1 MFSERHIRAAIS
13 RLPQLPLPPSISQ
26 DFSLAVAP
34 KNDEPLTVVSDVT
47 CTQCGSL
54 CDDLRVSVQGNRVVG
69 VESGCSLGKSWFLQP
84 RPEPASVCHLA
95 GQPAAVE
102 AGLAEAARLLAGAQ
116 YPLILG
122 LREATTD
129 TQRAAVALA
138 DALGAVIDTPAS
150 HDPGPAGWSFRGVS
164 DVTCSLGEVKNRGDV
179 VVFWG
184 SDPATTMPR
193 HLERYSLEPAGRF
206 IPNGRAGRRCI
217 VIDDQPTK
225 TSDLADEFIQLPA
238 DVNLEAIWIL
248 RALAAGIEV
257 TEQHVAGTGQPLSVW
272 RQLFTQLRAARYG
285 VLFYG
290 PGLSQSRGRHVTVDA
305 LRALTRDL
313 NQHTRFVCLP
323 ATGGGNGTG
332 AANVLAWQTG
342 YPFAVNLARAYPR
355 FSPGEYS
362 AEATLGR
369 GEADVA
375 LLVGDQATRSLS
387 PAAMAH
393 LARIP
398 VIALSADDK
407 PVSTASVSFSTA
419 IYGIQ
424 TAGTVYR
431 SDGVALPLRP
441 PLTSSLPTADAILR
455 DIEEAWKSQRVAG
468 SMK

>member
-1 MFSERHIRAAIS
+1 LAAV
-13 RLPQLPLPPSISQ
+13 PQ
-26 DFSLAVAP
+26 
-34 KNDEPLTVVSDVT
+34 NDEPLTLHSDVT

-54 CDDLRVSVQGNRVVG
+54 CDDLRVSVRRNQVVG
-69 VESGCSLGKSWFLQP
+69 VENACPQGKSWFLQP
-84 RPEPASVCHLA
+84 RTEPKNVCHVA
-95 GQPAAVE
+95 GKPAAVE
-102 AGLAEAARLLAGAQ
+102 EGIAEAARLLAAAK

-206 IPNGRAGRRCI
+206 IPNGRASRRCI
-217 VIDDQPTK
+217 VIDVQPTQ

-257 TEQHVAGTGQPLSVW
+257 TEQQVAVTGQPLSVW
-272 RQLFTQLRAARYG
+272 RQLYTQLQAAKYG

-290 PGLSQSRGRHVTVDA
+290 PGLSQSRGRHVTVDS

-342 YPFAVNLARAYPR
+342 YPSAVNLARGYPR

-362 AEATLGR
+362 AAATLGR

-375 LLVGDQATRSLS
+375 LLVGDQATQSLS
-387 PAAMAH
+387 LAALAH
-393 LARIP
+393 LSRIP
-398 VIALSADDK
+398 VIAIHSSVVPTSPAA
-407 PVSTASVSFSTA
+407 VSLTTAQ
-419 IYGIQ
+419 YGLE
-424 TAGTVYR
+424 TGGTVYR

-441 PLTSSLPTADAILR
+441 PLTSHLPAADAVLR
-455 DIEEAWKSQRVAG
+455 AIGQCLPR
-468 SMK
+468 

>member
-1 MFSERHIRAAIS
+1 
-13 RLPQLPLPPSISQ
+13 
-26 DFSLAVAP
+26 LAVAP
-34 KNDEPLTVVSDVT
+34 QNDEPLKLVSDVT
-47 CTQCGSL
+47 CTRCGSL
-54 CDDLRVSVQGNRVVG
+54 CDDLRVSVRENQVVG
-69 VESGCSLGKSWFLQP
+69 VENACPEGTSWFLRA
-84 RPEPASVCHLA
+84 RPEPASVCYLA
-95 GQPAAVE
+95 GRPAAVE
-102 AGLAEAARLLAGAQ
+102 EGIAEAVRLLAGAK

-129 TQRAAVALA
+129 TQRAAVSLA
-138 DALGAVIDTPAS
+138 DAMGAVIDTPAS

-206 IPNGRAGRRCI
+206 TPQGRASRRCI
-217 VIDDQPTK
+217 VIDAQPTQ
-225 TSDLADEFIQLPA
+225 TSALAEEFIQLPA
-238 DVNLEAIWIL
+238 EMNLEAIWIL

-257 TEQHVAGTGQPLSVW
+257 TDQQVAVTGQPLSVW
-272 RQLFTQLRAARYG
+272 RNLFAQLRAAKYG

-290 PGLSQSRGRHVTVDA
+290 PGLSQSRGQHVTVDA

-342 YPFAVNLARAYPR
+342 YPSAVNLARGFPR

-362 AEATLGR
+362 AAATLSR

-387 PAAMAH
+387 PAA
-393 LARIP
+393 LKQLKRLP
-398 VIALSADDK
+398 VIALHSLDE
-407 PVSTASVSFSTA
+407 PQSTAAVSFTTA
-419 IYGIQ
+419 IAGLQ
-424 TAGTVYR
+424 TAGNVYR

-441 PLTSSLPTADAILR
+441 PVSTSLPTADAVLSA
-455 DIEEAWKSQRVAG
+455 IEQAAKSQRRAG